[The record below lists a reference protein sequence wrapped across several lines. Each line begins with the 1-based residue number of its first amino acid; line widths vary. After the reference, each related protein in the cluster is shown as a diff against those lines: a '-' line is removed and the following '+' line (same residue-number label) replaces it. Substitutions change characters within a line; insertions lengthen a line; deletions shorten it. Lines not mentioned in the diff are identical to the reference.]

1 MKLLLV
7 QLQYFLRFMTVIQ
20 MSNDN
25 IVQFAKE
32 DSCSKGSAIETLTA
46 YVHFTVFKNYMYI
59 GQYDIQIEQI
69 NCRGSEYNNA
79 GELQAQEW
87 KLNGIW

>member
-1 MKLLLV
+1 
-7 QLQYFLRFMTVIQ
+7 

-25 IVQFAKE
+25 ILQFARE
-32 DSCSKGSAIETLTA
+32 ATCSKGNALETLAA
-46 YVHFTVFKNYMYI
+46 YVHFTVFANYMYT

-69 NCRGSEYNNA
+69 NCRRSECNNA
-79 GELQAQEW
+79 GKLQAQEL